1 MKFVSF
7 LLILGALASSIM
19 VNRATAAPALE
30 GTECRLDRGRSTNT
44 VKAECIEFTVAENP
58 AEVDGAEIRLRVAR
72 IRALNVQPL
81 PDPLVILAGGPG
93 QSAIDLYLAYR
104 GAFER
109 VRRERDILLVDQR
122 GTGESNPLSCDST
135 DVLGLSEPNAEQIA
149 ELTRLCLEDIEG
161 DPRYYTT
168 SVAVRDLEA
177 LRQALDL
184 PTLNLY
190 GVSYGTRVAQHYLRR
205 YPQTTRRV
213 ILDGVVYP
221 ELILGPAIA
230 LDAQKSLDAIF
241 ARCNADAACQQHFP
255 DLPRAFA
262 EIYQRLSEQ
271 EQTVRLRDPGSG
283 QFVDQRFSELELA
296 SVVRLLSYSP
306 STVALLPLMIYR
318 AWEDDDYQ
326 PLAAR
331 ARAIESQF
339 AEALSVGMHNSVVCS
354 EDAPFYSEPPDAE
367 LAATYIGSY
376 LLETL
381 VAVCGEWPQGLVD
394 EDFKDPLQSDVPVLL
409 LSGENDPVT
418 PPAYAEIA
426 LKGLSQHQHIV
437 GPGQGHGLIAQG
449 CVPNLVAKFLSDE
462 VPIPVDAA
470 CAERLV
476 PMPFFVDF
484 QGPLQ

>member
-1 MKFVSF
+1 MVNP
-7 LLILGALASSIM
+7 ALAEPTLQGS
-19 VNRATAAPALE
+19 P
-30 GTECRLDRGRSTNT
+30 CRLDRGRNTNT

-58 AEVDGAEIRLRVAR
+58 AEVDGAEIHLRVAR

-109 VRRERDILLVDQR
+109 VRRERDIILLDQR

-135 DVLGLSEPNAEQIA
+135 DVLGLTEPNAAQIA

-168 SVAVRDLEA
+168 SVAVQDLEA
-177 LRQALDL
+177 LRQALQL

-213 ILDGVVYP
+213 VLDGVVYP
-221 ELILGPAIA
+221 ELILGPSIASDAQQA
-230 LDAQKSLDAIF
+230 LDTIF
-241 ARCNADAACQQHFP
+241 ARCEADEACQQQFP
-255 DLPRAFA
+255 ELPRAFA
-262 EIYQRLSEQ
+262 DIYQRLSEQ
-271 EQTVRLRDPGSG
+271 EQTVRLRDPSSG

-296 SVVRLLSYSP
+296 GVVRLLSYSP
-306 STVALLPLMIYR
+306 STIALLPLMIYR
-318 AWEDDDYQ
+318 AWADGDYQ

-339 AEALSVGMHNSVVCS
+339 SESLSVGMHNSVICS
-354 EDAPFYSEPPDAE
+354 EDAPFYGDSPTTDLGE
-367 LAATYIGSY
+367 TYIGSY

-381 VAVCGEWPQGLVD
+381 VAVCAEWPQGVVD
-394 EDFKDPLQSDVPVLL
+394 DDFKDPLQSDVPVLL

-418 PPAYAEIA
+418 PPAYAELA
-426 LKGLSQHQHIV
+426 LKGLSQHQHVI
-437 GPGQGHGLIAQG
+437 GPDQGHGLIAQG
-449 CVPNLVAKFLSDE
+449 CIPKLVAQFLNDE
-462 VPIPVDAA
+462 VPLPLDAS
-470 CAERLV
+470 CADKLA
-476 PMPFFVDF
+476 PMPFFIDF
-484 QGPLQ
+484 QGPLR